1 MGIYLLLFVG
11 CIYCG
16 QPFSWPSIQ
25 LLWGCPLTYVMEAYG
40 WISYQRKS
48 TFFLNTGGKKNILL
62 LHLWIRKRKKKHEN
76 TSSLVVSWDAH
87 LWEVR
92 SGFLVLSAP
101 SSLSLSALYLMIIM
115 YSLTKFLTFLVSI
128 SMEYSFLT
136 KVKLLSKYC
145 MLKPVIILW
154 ILSSW
159 AFENLKTLK
168 NSNFTRLF

>member
-62 LHLWIRKRKKKHEN
+62 LHLWIRKRRIRPRVLLL
-76 TSSLVVSWDAH
+76 TLVAT
-87 LWEVR
+87 
-92 SGFLVLSAP
+92 GFVQKWSHRHFSFWALKITFLSFHSPNADLEKESTP
-101 SSLSLSALYLMIIM
+101 LGWAQEFIHFSLSPKWQNATGST
-115 YSLTKFLTFLVSI
+115 STF
-128 SMEYSFLT
+128 
-136 KVKLLSKYC
+136 
-145 MLKPVIILW
+145 
-154 ILSSW
+154 
-159 AFENLKTLK
+159 
-168 NSNFTRLF
+168 